1 MQSDLHPLPIVL
13 GRLRTL
19 ITLLG
24 VVLAVPAAHA
34 QTDVIRGKVTNFEGL
49 PLANVRVTATSIP
62 GNVSREARTNDK
74 GAFQIAFPGNAGDY
88 IMGYARIGYIFRQFE
103 VKRLADEEV
112 LVADARL
119 TVIQLD
125 TISVVETV
133 QQRVSRNQQT
143 PDISGTER
151 NVAAVNLPPEVQGDL
166 AAMAASLPGVLLV
179 PGIDGA
185 ADGFSV
191 LGLGADQNTVT
202 LNGVQSSTSSLPRDA
217 AVSTSVST
225 SPYDVSR
232 GGFSGA
238 NLNVQSGSG
247 SNFRTRGTSMI
258 VNSPSLMWSD
268 RAASALGNEYS
279 NVSFGGVAS
288 GPLVQNQS
296 FYNLSWQ
303 LGRNSRD
310 NQSLLNTSALG
321 LETAGIAEDSV
332 RRFLKILG
340 VRGVPT
346 VSLVPHSSRVSD
358 NGSTFGSLDYNP
370 PNSTAGN
377 AFNLT
382 FNGNW
387 ARQSPVT
394 GSPTSLPSASGDRF
408 NWGGGVQGR
417 HSGYIS
423 LLLSETTFGVNA
435 SRAYSEPYL
444 DLPAGRVRVNS
455 VFDDGTSGVQS
466 LAFGGNQAL
475 SSSSR
480 TLGATAQNTL
490 SWFDDGNKH
499 RIKLSSELV
508 YSGNSQDLSNNL
520 FGTFQFNSLADLE
533 AGRPAS
539 FTRTLAARQRSTG
552 QVTGSM
558 ALGDSYRRTQ
568 NLQVQYGVRVDASRY
583 TTTPGFNSSVESQFG
598 RRNDQVP
605 APILISPRVGF
616 SYTLGSANEISA
628 FFGAARTPRAV
639 VRGGIGVF
647 ASNLNAGSLGSA
659 LDNTGLPSG
668 TQQIVCTGPAV
679 PIPDWTAYTTNGAGI
694 PTQCADGSAGTVFSN
709 ASPSVT
715 LFAPDFKPGRSVRS
729 NVAWSGTVLDA
740 RYSLS
745 TEATYSLNVNQ
756 QRSLDLN
763 FAPVIRFSLEDGR
776 PVYALPSSIVPATGS
791 IASRDAR
798 VSQSF
803 NRVNELRS
811 DLQSQTGQMMVR
823 LSPISRVQNQFG
835 WSLAYTYSR
844 IREQYSGFT
853 NTASNPLL
861 VEWANSAQGPHQL
874 TYNLRYSLFGAV
886 HLNWNGNFRSGSRFT
901 PMIAGDINGDG
912 ASNDRAFIADPS
924 TFTDPVAAGTLRNLI
939 AGSACLASQAGRI
952 AERNSCTSPW
962 SSTASLQVTLDR
974 AKFHMPQRANVSFSL
989 SNPIGAADILV
1000 NGADKIKGWGM
1011 QVSPDPALFYVRG
1024 FDPSTNRY
1032 KYEVN
1037 QRFGATSPQ
1046 LITLRNPVVLTVS
1059 VRLDLGAT
1067 REWQRLE
1074 QSLDAGRSLPGARQN
1089 EASFRQLAAAGI
1101 QNPMANIMRQ
1111 QDSLDLSAMQ
1121 ADSIASM
1128 NRDYLYRVDSLWTPV
1143 AQWFASLPASYD
1155 SREVHN
1161 RYLGARH
1168 AQIDMLIEMGRAIQS
1183 LLTPAQKRM
1192 LPTQV
1197 LTTLDPL
1204 YLRSIRNGTGL
1215 YVGGGTG
1222 GGGGPGGG
1230 GGGGD
1235 RGERGGRG
1243 GL

>member
-1 MQSDLHPLPIVL
+1 MKSDLRSFPIAL

-19 ITLLG
+19 LTLLV

-34 QTDVIRGKVTNFEGL
+34 QTDVIRGRVTNFEGL
-49 PLANVRVTATSIP
+49 PLPNVRVTATSIP
-62 GNVSREARTNDK
+62 GNVSREVRTNDK

-88 IMGYARIGYIFRQFE
+88 IMGYARIGYVFRQFE
-103 VKRLADEEV
+103 VKRLADEDV
-112 LVADARL
+112 LVADARM

-125 TISVVETV
+125 TIATVETV
-133 QQRVSRNQQT
+133 QQRVSRNQET
-143 PDISGTER
+143 PDVGGTER
-151 NVAAVNLPPEVQGDL
+151 DVATANLPPELQGDL
-166 AAMAASLPGVLLV
+166 AAMAASLPGVILV
-179 PGIDGA
+179 PGVDGA

-191 LGLGADQNTVT
+191 LGLGAEQNTVT

-238 NLNVQSGSG
+238 NLNVQSSSG

-268 RAASALGNEYS
+268 HAASALGNEYS
-279 NVSFGGVAS
+279 NVSLGGVAS

-296 FYNLSWQ
+296 FYNLSYQ

-310 NQSLLNTSALG
+310 NQSLLNTNALG
-321 LETAGIAEDSV
+321 LETAGIAQDSV
-332 RRFLKILG
+332 QRFLNILQL
-340 VRGVPT
+340 RGVPT
-346 VSLVPHSSRVSD
+346 SAVAPHSSRVSD
-358 NGSTFGSLDYNP
+358 NGSTFGSVDYSP
-370 PNSTAGN
+370 PNSRAGN

-387 ARQSPVT
+387 ARQSPVN
-394 GSPTSLPSASGDRF
+394 GSVTSLPSASGDRF

-417 HSGYIS
+417 HSGYVN

-435 SRAYSEPYL
+435 SKSYAEPYL

-455 VFDDGTSGVQS
+455 VFGDGSSGVQS
-466 LAFGGNQAL
+466 LAFGGNQGL

-508 YSGNSQDLSNNL
+508 FSGNSQDLSNNL

-533 AGRPAS
+533 AGLPAS

-568 NLQVQYGVRVDASRY
+568 NLQIQYGVRLDASRY
-583 TTTPGFNSSVESQFG
+583 TTTPGFNALVETQFG
-598 RRNDQVP
+598 RRNNEVP
-605 APILISPRVGF
+605 APIVVSPRVGF

-647 ASNLNAGSLGSA
+647 ASNLNSGSLGSA
-659 LDNTGLPSG
+659 LDNTGLASG

-679 PIPDWTAYTTNGAGI
+679 PTPDWTMYTTNLSGI
-694 PTQCADGSAGTVFSN
+694 PTECADGAAGTVFSN

-715 LFAPDFKPGRSVRS
+715 LFASDFKPARSVRS
-729 NVAWSGTVLDA
+729 NLSWSGTVLDA
-740 RYSLS
+740 RYALS
-745 TEATYSLNVNQ
+745 TEATYSLNLNQ

-763 FAPVIRFSLEDGR
+763 FAPITRFSLEDGR

-811 DLQSQTGQMMVR
+811 DLQSRTGQVMVR

-835 WSLAYTYSR
+835 WSLAYTYSN
-844 IREQYSGFT
+844 IREQYSGFA

-861 VEWANSAQGPHQL
+861 VEWASSSQGPHQL

-886 HLNWNGNFRSGSRFT
+886 HLNWNGNFRSGSHYT
-901 PMIAGDINGDG
+901 PMIAGDVNGDG

-924 TFTDPVAAGTLRNLI
+924 TLTDPVAAATLRNLI
-939 AGSACLASQAGRI
+939 AGSPCLSSQSGRI

-989 SNPIGAADILV
+989 SNPIGAA
-1000 NGADKIKGWGM
+1000 
-1011 QVSPDPALFYVRG
+1011 
-1024 FDPSTNRY
+1024 
-1032 KYEVN
+1032 
-1037 QRFGATSPQ
+1037 
-1046 LITLRNPVVLTVS
+1046 
-1059 VRLDLGAT
+1059 
-1067 REWQRLE
+1067 
-1074 QSLDAGRSLPGARQN
+1074 
-1089 EASFRQLAAAGI
+1089 
-1101 QNPMANIMRQ
+1101 
-1111 QDSLDLSAMQ
+1111 
-1121 ADSIASM
+1121 
-1128 NRDYLYRVDSLWTPV
+1128 
-1143 AQWFASLPASYD
+1143 
-1155 SREVHN
+1155 
-1161 RYLGARH
+1161 
-1168 AQIDMLIEMGRAIQS
+1168 
-1183 LLTPAQKRM
+1183 
-1192 LPTQV
+1192 
-1197 LTTLDPL
+1197 
-1204 YLRSIRNGTGL
+1204 
-1215 YVGGGTG
+1215 
-1222 GGGGPGGG
+1222 
-1230 GGGGD
+1230 
-1235 RGERGGRG
+1235 
-1243 GL
+1243 